1 MVSLSRLFTV
11 KPRIERMVDLTKKTN
26 ENVELVC
33 RYSGEGDLKAKFVFE
48 DQEYAVRNLF
58 YCVKTV
64 FFR

>member
-1 MVSLSRLFTV
+1 
-11 KPRIERMVDLTKKTN
+11 MVDLTKKTN